1 MRCSQAGPEAVRP
14 DLYLSGMRMFHRPG
28 LQRCSKYPGRRE
40 ADLPDIFERSH
51 GNGEASF
58 GVAGEDW
65 ERIEI
70 TEPPYKYSDARFYA
84 EYYNGFQ
91 APFLVCIWN
100 KDYAELEDI
109 LKNTSE
115 KLYKAYRK
123 EMEWDM
129 TYERLDK
136 NLHSVAKGLGEFY
149 LNGTR

>member
-1 MRCSQAGPEAVRP
+1 MYDENRKFTKLVMFMAEKYYSNNLELNEAV
-14 DLYLSGMRMFHRPG
+14 ST
-28 LQRCSKYPGRRE
+28 
-40 ADLPDIFERSH
+40 FEDAVETS

-70 TEPPYKYSDARFYA
+70 TAPPYKHSDARFYA

-100 KDYAELEDI
+100 KDYAELEDL

-123 EMEWDM
+123 EMEYD
-129 TYERLDK
+129 L
-136 NLHSVAKGLGEFY
+136 
-149 LNGTR
+149 